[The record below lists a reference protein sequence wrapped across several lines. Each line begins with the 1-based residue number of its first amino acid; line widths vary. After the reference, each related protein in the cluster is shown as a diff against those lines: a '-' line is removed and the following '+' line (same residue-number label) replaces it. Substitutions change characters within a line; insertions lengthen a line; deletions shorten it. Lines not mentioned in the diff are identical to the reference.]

1 LWAFWVVLEAAL
13 LITTA
18 KPSAVSGDWSFM
30 LIQFKFRVNVIG
42 HFNSIIAFSMK
53 SATSLASVPS
63 HTLGA
68 NLQRRDP
75 PVMAV
80 VHRVWLI
87 KPEPDRIST
96 LL

>member
-1 LWAFWVVLEAAL
+1 
-13 LITTA
+13 
-18 KPSAVSGDWSFM
+18 M
-30 LIQFKFRVNVIG
+30 LIQLRFRANVIG
-42 HFNSIIAFSMK
+42 HFNSITAYSIK

-68 NLQRRDP
+68 NLQRRNP

-87 KPEPDRIST
+87 NPEPDRIST